1 MPPRGSTAAGAKA
14 LPGRKGH
21 VPPALTAEYVESLRI
36 YADLL
41 FKGGLTPKGVSRPEQ
56 LAARIAVGRDLGIS
70 DTQAIANIMIVGG
83 RPSVWGDLGWAMI
96 RASGLLEDV
105 ETFYEGDPDTDAYT
119 AVCKV
124 KRVGAKREYVAK
136 FSIADARNANL
147 LNKPGPWQEYRDRQ
161 LMWRAKGFASR
172 DEFPDVLCGLIFT
185 EEALDTPGVRW
196 VDLSDP
202 DKDIGPKA
210 LVAAGSATAPS
221 IGVGEAP
228 ATAAKVQARE
238 DDPVKFLSPGP
249 PDPSIADADIK
260 VVIGTG
266 PITDEQVER
275 LVSLRGA
282 IADAKKIDPDGDE
295 IDAAWK
301 ELLAGYDV
309 ATAMDLTSEQ
319 ARELIDDIVK
329 AVAKMTT
336 ESPATPAEKPDPKAR
351 RKRPEP
357 VSAL

>member
-14 LPGRKGH
+14 MPGRKGH
-21 VPPALTAEYVESLRI
+21 VPPALTAEYVESLKL

-124 KRVGAKREYVAK
+124 KRVGAKREYVAR
-136 FSIADARNANL
+136 FSIGDARNANL

-185 EEALDTPGVRW
+185 EELLDTPGVR
-196 VDLSDP
+196 VVETETVRTESS
-202 DKDIGPKA
+202 
-210 LVAAGSATAPS
+210 GSATSPS
-221 IGVGEAP
+221 IGVVE
-228 ATAAKVQARE
+228 KVQQLEQVPPAVRA
-238 DDPVKFLSPGP
+238 DSP
-249 PDPSIADADIK
+249 AADIDAVFSLGSAPGLPDASDASGGMK
-260 VVIGTG
+260 VEVSSGKLS
-266 PITDEQVER
+266 DAQLER
-275 LVSLRGA
+275 LVELRAAVIVRRG
-282 IADAKKIDPDGDE
+282 IADDEEAIDKMWLGT
-295 IDAAWK
+295 
-301 ELLAGYDV
+301 LADYDV
-309 ATAMDLTSEQ
+309 ESARDLTGEQ
-319 ARELIDDIVK
+319 ARELIADIEK
-329 AVAKMTT
+329 ALA
-336 ESPATPAEKPDPKAR
+336 ATPVEPGEKPDPKAR